1 MIDRR
6 AGKTGN
12 WSSPWMFV
20 LASAGF
26 VVGLKNIWQF
36 PHHLALY
43 GGSAFLLTY
52 LVFLFAL
59 GVPLIMSQIMLGRL
73 GRGSPVAALTTLAR
87 RARITSRW
95 RWLGMAGL
103 AGGFLVF
110 SYYSV
115 VAGWILAYAARS
127 ASGALN
133 GLTSEGAASV
143 FTLLTKDSEKQLF
156 WFSLFMALTLLTVA
170 GGVRAGLE
178 RVTRYVVP
186 LIFALLFLLVL
197 YAASSGAFVL
207 GFEYLLRTDF
217 PQLGGD
223 GVLVAL
229 GDAFF
234 SLGLGTVTFMMYG
247 AYLPQQG
254 PVLRL
259 ALYVILADVVAGLFA
274 ALAVFP
280 ILFAGGGLSAAG
292 PGLVFQSL
300 AVAFDP
306 LPLGALMRTLMFVL
320 LALVAWMSTVGLVE
334 PVVAWLVESRKISR
348 RRAAFWVGA
357 AAWPLGLVSI
367 LSLEQWAFSF
377 SFLGIVR
384 TFGIFDILIVFTS
397 FVLLPCVALGL
408 AVFAGWKLSPQATR
422 DALAIESPCAHDVWL
437 WINRLLVPL
446 LLIMLLFGVRLF
458 L

>member
-1 MIDRR
+1 
-6 AGKTGN
+6 
-12 WSSPWMFV
+12 MFV

-43 GGSAFLLTY
+43 GGSAFLMTY
-52 LVFLFAL
+52 LAFLLLL
-59 GVPLIMSQIMLGRL
+59 GIPLIMSQIMLGRL
-73 GRGSPVAALTTLAR
+73 GRSSPVPALATLAR
-87 RARITSRW
+87 RARVSPRW
-95 RWLGMAGL
+95 RWLGLAGL
-103 AGGFLVF
+103 LGGFLVF
-110 SYYSV
+110 TYYSV

-133 GLTSEGAASV
+133 GLTAEAAGSV
-143 FTLLTKDSEKQLF
+143 FAVLIKDSEKQLF
-156 WFSLFMALTLLTVA
+156 WFSVFMLATLVTVA

-178 RVTRYVVP
+178 RMFRYGVP
-186 LIFALLFLLVL
+186 VIFGLLVLLVL
-197 YAASSGAFVL
+197 YAASTGSFRL
-207 GFEYLLRTDF
+207 GVEYLLRMDL

-234 SLGLGTVTFMMYG
+234 SLGLGAVTLMMYG

-254 PVLRL
+254 PVLKL
-259 ALYVILADVVAGLFA
+259 ALYVVLADVAAGLLAAFA
-274 ALAVFP
+274 IFP

-306 LPLGALMRTLMFVL
+306 LPLGVFMRMLLFVL
-320 LALVAWMSTVGLVE
+320 LALVAWLSTVGLIE
-334 PVVAWLVESRKISR
+334 PVVAWLVETRKISR
-348 RRAAFWVGA
+348 RRAAAWTGA
-357 AAWPLGLVSI
+357 VAWPLGVVSI
-367 LSLEQWAFSF
+367 LSLDSWAFSF

-384 TFGIFDILIVFTS
+384 TLGLFDLLIVFTS
-397 FVLLPCVALGL
+397 FVLLPAVAFGL
-408 AVFAGWKLSPQATR
+408 AVFAGWILSPQSTR
-422 DALAIESPCAHDVWL
+422 DALSIQSPCAHDAWL
-437 WINRLLVPL
+437 WINRLVVPVL
-446 LLIMLLFGVRLF
+446 MILLLFGVRLF

>member
-1 MIDRR
+1 M
-6 AGKTGN
+6 
-12 WSSPWMFV
+12 

-43 GGSAFLLTY
+43 GGSAFLITY
-52 LVFLFAL
+52 VVFLLLL

-73 GRGSPVAALTTLAR
+73 GRSSPAPAFATLAR
-87 RARITSRW
+87 RARVAPRW
-95 RWLGMAGL
+95 RWLGLAGIL
-103 AGGFLVF
+103 GGFLVF

-133 GLTSEGAASV
+133 GLTAEGAGSV
-143 FTLLTKDSEKQLF
+143 FAVLIKDSEKQLF
-156 WFSLFMALTLLTVA
+156 WFSLFMLVTLVTVA
-170 GGVRAGLE
+170 GGVRAALE
-178 RVTRYVVP
+178 RAFRYGVP
-186 LIFALLFLLVL
+186 VIFGLLLVLVL
-197 YAASSGAFVL
+197 YAASTGSFRL
-207 GFEYLLRTDF
+207 GVEYLLRMDL

-234 SLGLGTVTFMMYG
+234 SLGLGTVSLMMYG

-254 PVLRL
+254 PVFRL
-259 ALYVILADVVAGLFA
+259 ALYVILADVAAGLLAAFA
-274 ALAVFP
+274 IFP

-292 PGLVFQSL
+292 PSLVFQSL

-306 LPLGALMRTLMFVL
+306 LPLGAFMRILLFVL
-320 LALVAWMSTVGLVE
+320 LALVAWLSTVGLIE
-334 PVVAWLVESRKISR
+334 PVIAWLVETRKISR
-348 RRAAFWVGA
+348 RRAAAWTGA
-357 AAWPLGLVSI
+357 VAWPLGVVSI
-367 LSLEQWAFSF
+367 LSLDQWAFSF

-384 TFGIFDILIVFTS
+384 TLGLFDILIVFTS
-397 FVLLPCVALGL
+397 FVLLPVVAFGI
-408 AVFAGWKLSPQATR
+408 AVFASWVLSTQATR
-422 DALAIESPCAHDVWL
+422 DALAIESPCAHDAWL
-437 WINRLLVPL
+437 WLNRLAIPA
-446 LLIMLLFGVRLF
+446 LLILLLFGVRLF